1 MNNTRFLF
9 AAATAVL
16 AYLLL
21 DQWQAAHAPL
31 PVVMPTTAA
40 ANTASSAPTSASA
53 EVPSQPS
60 ALTAETPTTVAATP
74 DSASAPV
81 GTSATS
87 NNYKVETDLFVLEF
101 SPEGANI
108 VEASLKSY
116 SLSLQ
121 RKELVKLIS
130 MQANTDLGAIMLR
143 TQSGLLSATA
153 TLPNHLASYSAP
165 ASPMTMAEG
174 QNTLEVP
181 FTWTDSTGIAVKKI
195 YTFTRGSYAINVRDE
210 VSNNSAAAITANS
223 YRQFIQVEPPG
234 MSASFF
240 SSPEQ
245 FSYVGTAIYSPEK
258 RFEKFPIGSYR
269 ESNLDRSIA
278 GGWLASLKHHFF
290 VSWIPSTT
298 EPNQYQTSL
307 LPGDAAQPERMLA
320 RQQGPVV
327 TIAPN
332 STAKFA
338 ATLYIGPKL
347 QSSLDKL
354 APGLSKTVDYGRVTI
369 FSEPLYWLLNKLH
382 SIVKNWGLAI
392 ILLVVIIKLLFYKLS
407 EKQFRSSAKMKAIA
421 PRMEEIKRRYPED
434 RQKQAQAQMELFAKE
449 KVNPIAGCLPI
460 LLQIPVFFGLYWV
473 LVESVE
479 LRQAPFLFW
488 IKDLTAADP
497 YFVLPVLNAL
507 VMFLTS
513 KLTPMT
519 GMDPIQQKMFTYMPL
534 FFGVMMAFFPAGL
547 VLYWTVNGLLTL
559 AQQMYINKKIDAE
572 MAVKKPA

>member
-9 AAATAVL
+9 AIATAIM

-21 DQWQAAHAPL
+21 DKWQAAQL
-31 PVVMPTTAA
+31 PVPVATPSTVITPGTT
-40 ANTASSAPTSASA
+40 TPSMTSASA
-53 EVPSQPS
+53 ELPTAPPTLS
-60 ALTAETPTTVAATP
+60 AETPAATSAVTAPALAQPVAAK
-74 DSASAPV
+74 
-81 GTSATS
+81 
-87 NNYKVETDLFVLEF
+87 NYRVETDVFVLEF

-108 VEASLKSY
+108 VEASLKPY

-121 RKELVKLIS
+121 NKALVKLIS
-130 MQANTDLGAIMLR
+130 TQANKDLGSIMLR
-143 TQSGLLSATA
+143 TQSGLLSANA
-153 TLPNHLASYSAP
+153 SLPNHLASYSAP
-165 ASPMTMAEG
+165 SSAMTMAAD
-174 QNTLEVP
+174 QNSLEVP
-181 FTWTDSTGIAVKKI
+181 FVWTDNAGLTVKKI
-195 YTFTRGSYAINVRDE
+195 YSFTRGSYLINVRDE
-210 VSNNSAAAITANS
+210 VTNNSATPITANS
-223 YRQFIQVEPPG
+223 YRQFIQMEPPG
-234 MSASFF
+234 ISASFF

-245 FSYVGTAIYSPEK
+245 FSFVGTAIYSPEK
-258 RFEKFPIGSYR
+258 KFEKFAIDSYR
-269 ESNLDRSIA
+269 ESNLDRAIV

-290 VSWIPSTT
+290 VGWIPTPT

-307 LPGDAAQPERMLA
+307 LPADATQPERMLA
-320 RQQGPVV
+320 RQQSPVL

-338 ATLYIGPKL
+338 ATLYVGPKL
-347 QSSLDKL
+347 QSTLDRI

-382 SIVKNWGLAI
+382 SLVKNWGLAI

-421 PRMEEIKRRYPED
+421 PRMEEIKRRYPDD

-449 KVNPIAGCLPI
+449 KVNPLAGCLPI

-497 YFVLPVLNAL
+497 YFVLPVMNAL

-559 AQQMYINKKIDAE
+559 AQQMYINRKIDAE
-572 MAVKKPA
+572 MAVKKLA